1 MHFRSWG
8 NTMKTAIAIAMA
20 LGISAGMSA
29 VSAQEQ
35 ADAKKYDKGSTVTL
49 QGCVVAA
56 EKKDTWVLTQV
67 REWPIATS
75 EMGPFGKRY
84 YWLDKLGKDL
94 RAHGG
99 HTIQITGKISD
110 VTKSEIDVK
119 TGEDPAG
126 MTVEIEGPGKDVK
139 TTAANAQVGAL
150 TGKDIPIT
158 LLKVKVD
165 DIKMVAANCNQ

>member
-1 MHFRSWG
+1 
-8 NTMKTAIAIAMA
+8 MKTAIALIFA
-20 LGISAGMSA
+20 LGISAGMSS
-29 VSAQEQ
+29 VSAREQ

-75 EMGPFGKRY
+75 DMGPHGKRY
-84 YWLDKLGKDL
+84 YWIDKLSKDL
-94 RAHGG
+94 RGHGG
-99 HTIQITGKISD
+99 HTIQVTGKITE
-110 VTKSEIDVK
+110 VKKSEIDVK
-119 TGEDPAG
+119 TGDDPLG
-126 MTVEIEGPGKDVK
+126 MTVEIEGPGNDVK
-139 TTAANAQVGAL
+139 TTAANAQVGAIS
-150 TGKDIPIT
+150 GKDIPIT